1 MARRGLATLQT
12 PLQLGDHPC
21 RREETVLGK
30 SQSFTQSLAQ
40 TLAPKH
46 LVLLQLLSDTWL
58 GRQGHPAPKH
68 RDISSVWRMTVSP
81 PRTTLV
87 QNTLLC
93 HSPETWHQPFLPPS
107 PCTLLAT
114 SEREQYFCT
123 YLEAQKEKTLKITTI
138 IIKKI
143 TVESHGEANSK
154 HFTKA
159 QGSGEKPANGH

>member
-21 RREETVLGK
+21 RGEETALGK

-40 TLAPKH
+40 TLAPRH

-58 GRQGHPAPKH
+58 GRQGRPAPKH

-138 IIKKI
+138 IIKK
-143 TVESHGEANSK
+143 N
-154 HFTKA
+154 
-159 QGSGEKPANGH
+159 NC